1 MIDKAAVAMAE
12 DIVKEGITKR
22 KSVSFSYDTKIIDV
36 PAMTD
41 AMVAILFYSTDEIA
55 SMKEQALMEQAGVI
69 DSVSSEGQ
77 DLFQVD
83 LALPGFRRKSLER
96 VIRNDLS
103 PVRSGSPR
111 KRLEEPVA
119 SVIGATSPTDLEIS
133 TKLRAPRERGAPQ
146 RTRSNTARTRTD
158 GRGPRGVVPRRARSS
173 MVLVGN
179 TSVLEAMQAVTITK

>member
-1 MIDKAAVAMAE
+1 MAE

-96 VIRNDLS
+96 V